1 MLPRRDVQARGGL
14 SAVKRYLHTVL
25 EQAAVRRPPG
35 YIDEVRAAAVAIDEK
50 WVTLT
55 DEAHE
60 ALSQKYAPLYTD
72 PGSGPGTELK
82 KLLAKVGIV
91 PDENCQCN
99 KRAKLM
105 NIWGCDECERR
116 LDEIVG
122 WLREEAA
129 NRSLPF
135 VDAAGRV
142 LVRRAIA
149 NARRNA

>member
-1 MLPRRDVQARGGL
+1 M
-14 SAVKRYLHTVL
+14 KRILQTAL

-35 YIDEVRAAAVAIDEK
+35 YLDRVRAAATTVNAK
-50 WVTLT
+50 WVIMS
-55 DEAHE
+55 DEAYD
-60 ALSQKYAPLYTD
+60 ALFREFSPLYTD
-72 PGSGPGTELK
+72 PGFGPGTELK
-82 KLLAKVGIV
+82 KLLAAVGIV
-91 PDENCQCN
+91 PDANCQCN

-129 NRSLPF
+129 ARGLPF

-142 LVRRAIA
+142 LVRKAIA
-149 NARRNA
+149 NARRGQ